1 MVDFTNEKDER
12 HQHSRRDEITSRL
25 PRSTHTSWLTGLEVG
40 VNQVND
46 SQWVGMALSS
56 QWMGVALSSQWVGM
70 ALSSQWVGMALSS
83 QWVGVAL
90 SSQWVGVALSSQWV
104 GVALSVK
111 QMRVKGLCHCVA
123 LLYQNHHCSSCLAV
137 VKLILC
143 FL

>member
-56 QWMGVALSSQWVGM
+56 QWMGM
-70 ALSSQWVGMALSS
+70 
-83 QWVGVAL
+83 
-90 SSQWVGVALSSQWV
+90 ALSSQWV